1 MKYRKRLIIFLLFL
15 LILLAMWFSGAH
27 EYITFDKL
35 KENREMLKHFVDKH
49 YYISVLVFIVFYI
62 LTAFFIPGAIVSTVA
77 GGFLFGVVMGTIYVN
92 IGSVSGATFSFL
104 LSRYL
109 IGNQIQHKYSEQLK
123 KFNKEIERHGHN
135 YLFVIRITPIVPFFL
150 TNYLAGLTKIS
161 LKKFIMTTSL
171 GMLPGSIVY
180 TFAGQQLAE
189 INNLEELYSF
199 ELLIALSLL
208 ALFALLPV
216 IRDFMNWLKR
226 KTH

>member
-92 IGSVSGATFSFL
+92 IGSVSGATLSFL